1 MLFLQALT
9 MLLMTLGPRRA
20 MKAIWQHP
28 SLLLMP
34 TFSIWTY
41 GPTDVKSLFTSC
53 FGSKLLKVS
62 FPLSW
67 VNLIFKIVP
76 PLCLGLMFFKEF
88 GLETFLQHIFKL
100 LPVIILAPI
109 TLILIQLL
117 GKCSEHFQLK
127 FTVFDPE
134 KPDEVIPWPKEDSKN
149 QETNDQLQMS

>member
-62 FPLSW
+62 LPLSW
-67 VNLIFKIVP
+67 VNLIFKIV
-76 PLCLGLMFFKEF
+76 LTSYLMSFEEFDLVFF
-88 GLETFLQHIFKL
+88 LYHV

-117 GKCSEHFQLK
+117 GKCSKHFQLQ

-134 KPDEVIPWPKEDSKN
+134 KPHEVIPWPMEDSKN
-149 QETNDQLQMS
+149 QETNAQLQMS